1 MSIKQALQQEIQKE
15 NPAINFDS
23 LISIPSK
30 KAFYE
35 WNGHYYREIP
45 TEDIKRA
52 IAWELQAKGLEDG
65 SKLNKIFNHRL
76 AKLYPSSEALKQ
88 GKGINCVNGVLE
100 LDWVGNEPK
109 FNFRSHNSKTD
120 FYFHK
125 PVVKYDP
132 DADPTAAENL
142 LKCLDP
148 AERTILLRTIAAAFD
163 LRGVRAKLGRKI
175 KSLFLHGQGNNGKD
189 TLRECFGMIFGQHK
203 FAGLSLS
210 DFEAYDEGKRF
221 NLSPLRDAVVNWAPE
236 AKSKAKID
244 SLSCLK
250 AAITGEELYYE
261 LKHQNAIKYNVN
273 CLLIFNTNHHIYAQA
288 ANESFWSRFVLLKF
302 NKTFSE
308 NPKAGE
314 LEANPRYKY
323 DPQWVKA
330 KVLPG
335 LLNILIREFKLLM
348 TEGIDFETSDSNW
361 ETLKQDTNHLWDFA
375 NEIGLRY
382 DPNATEFITV
392 EQLWNQ
398 LRTFYYKTDVL
409 TRLPAGYD
417 HWAGDLRAGDRYIRS
432 KNKLKPAILELF
444 PQAQHGYLRHGENRT
459 RTSGFYKL
467 RIDKPYVVAE
477 CRPYGSP
484 NSTRAYNAEMPTE

>member
-35 WNGHYYREIP
+35 WMGNYYREVP
-45 TEDIKRA
+45 SEDIKRA
-52 IAWELQAKGLEDG
+52 IAWEIKTEDG
-65 SKLNKIFNHRL
+65 NKVNRIFNYRL
-76 AKLYPSSEALKQ
+76 HKLFPGSEALKH
-88 GKGINCVNGVLE
+88 GKAINCVNGVLE
-100 LDWVGNEPK
+100 IDWIKNEPK
-109 FNFRSHNSKTD
+109 FDFREHNSKTD
-120 FYFHK
+120 FFFHK
-125 PVVKYDP
+125 PVVKYDT

-163 LRGVRAKLGRKI
+163 LRGVRARLGRKI

-189 TLRECFGMIFGQHK
+189 TLRECFSLIFGQHK

-244 SLSCLK
+244 SLSSLK

-261 LKHQNAIKYNVN
+261 LKHQNAIKFNVN

-288 ANESFWSRFVLLKF
+288 ANESFWSRFALLKF

-308 NPKAGE
+308 NPKKGE
-314 LEANPRYKY
+314 LEADPRYKY
-323 DPQWVKA
+323 DPDWVKA
-330 KVLPG
+330 KVLPA
-335 LLNILIREFKLLM
+335 LLNILIQEFQLLM
-348 TEGIDFETSDSNW
+348 TEGIDISASNRNW
-361 ETLKQDTNHLWDFA
+361 ETLKQETSHLCDFA
-375 NEIGLRY
+375 KEIGLEY
-382 DPNATEFITV
+382 DPEETEKFISCK
-392 EQLWNQ
+392 QLFAQ
-398 LRTFYYKTDVL
+398 IHHFYKNTGVIENFEDE
-409 TRLPAGYD
+409 LPKNPRV
-417 HWAGDLRAGDRYIRS
+417 GDPYVTNPNRV
-432 KNKLKPAILELF
+432 KKAILELF
-444 PQAQHGYLRHGENRT
+444 PNAEHSVMRNDKDRK
-459 RTSGFYKL
+459 RVSGFFKLKMTNPYKIETSFINYHSWYKYL
-467 RIDKPYVVAE
+467 E
-477 CRPYGSP
+477 H
-484 NSTRAYNAEMPTE
+484 